1 MAQGQRQ
8 NLTAKA
14 VSAVAA
20 GTKATWTFDRS
31 FLVSRLKI
39 ARADGVA
46 DPTGLRIKIR
56 AEGEEF
62 YSGLDLPIGAVA
74 IRTDDAN
81 GSTATYS
88 PYVLAFDTPISVS
101 KDYPLEITLTSTTTN
116 SYLVITEGP
125 SKTVAG

>member
-8 NLTAKA
+8 NITAKVITA
-14 VSAVAA
+14 TTA

-39 ARADGVA
+39 SRSDGVA
-46 DPTGLRIKIR
+46 DPTAVKLKIR
-56 AEGEEF
+56 AEGEEL
-62 YSGLDLPIGAVA
+62 YSGLDLPIGAVG

-81 GSTATYS
+81 SGGSTYS
-88 PYVLAFDTPISVS
+88 PYVIAFDTPISVS
-101 KDYPLEITLTSTTTN
+101 KDYPLEITLSNSTSGFI
-116 SYLVITEGP
+116 VMTEGP